1 MPNKDRFFKLN
12 DGDRVW
18 WTVSG
23 DRLGGQ
29 KFSFDKKKVYDLFK
43 DYPEKLS
50 VEEWLVFNAENEYWY
65 NGFKDRNDAY
75 EKKHR
80 AEIDALVNG

>member
-1 MPNKDRFFKLN
+1 MKSSPLWETLMALAD
-12 DGDRVW
+12 
-18 WTVSG
+18 SM
-23 DRLGGQ
+23 
-29 KFSFDKKKVYDLFK
+29 FK